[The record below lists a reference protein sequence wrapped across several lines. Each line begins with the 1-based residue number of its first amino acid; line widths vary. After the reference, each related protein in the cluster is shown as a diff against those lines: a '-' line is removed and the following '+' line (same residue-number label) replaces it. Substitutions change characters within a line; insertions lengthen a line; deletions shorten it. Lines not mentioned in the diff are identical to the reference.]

1 VNNQF
6 GELNMQFLYKLNLI
20 PSLLDQTNWTDEDN
34 RLVSE
39 HFKQLQELLKEDKLI
54 LAGRTTNMDPTTFG
68 IVILQ
73 VENEEK
79 ARSIMENDPTVKG
92 GIMTAEL
99 YPYHVA
105 LYNESFKVGGNH

>member
-1 VNNQF
+1 
-6 GELNMQFLYKLNLI
+6 MQFIYTLKLI
-20 PSLLDQTNWTDEDN
+20 PSLLEEANWTEEDN

-39 HFKQLQELLKEDKLI
+39 HFERLQDLLKEDKLI

-73 VENEEK
+73 VEAEEI

-92 GIMTAEL
+92 GIMIAEL

-105 LYNESFKVGGNH
+105 LYNESFKVRGNHG